1 MSIALKDASFTPE
14 AKSGACNRFPDGSV
28 DFFVS
33 SDFNVDC
40 ASVNLNGVLARGS
53 YGVVYD
59 GTWNGESYA
68 VKIEDFA
75 SSVEDQVNLI
85 VELTLLQS
93 LPHERM
99 VRFYGAGFQSESL
112 SGPKVMKQ
120 SMDFASILSTSKKIL
135 TPPKFNEL

>member
-1 MSIALKDASFTPE
+1 MSVASKDPSFTDQ
-14 AKSGACNRFPDGSV
+14 AKTGAFNRFPDGSV

-40 ASVNLNGVLARGS
+40 TTVNLNSVLARGS

-75 SSVEDQVNLI
+75 TGVEEQVNLI

-112 SGPKVMKQ
+112 SGPKVIRKSAQ
-120 SMDFASILSTSKKIL
+120 IC
-135 TPPKFNEL
+135 